1 MMIQRFQTINCL
13 TRPILFYPTPKNPE
27 SNQIQAQR
35 GGNKVSTS
43 PLFHPKPQE
52 EDSLGVLTIP
62 YDLCKKKM
70 RKAEQKN

>member
-1 MMIQRFQTINCL
+1 MM
-13 TRPILFYPTPKNPE
+13 
-27 SNQIQAQR
+27 SQIQAQR

-62 YDLCKKKM
+62 NDLCKKKT

>member
-1 MMIQRFQTINCL
+1 MMIQRFQTISCL
-13 TRPILFYPTPKNPE
+13 TRPILFIPTIPHIWLN
-27 SNQIQAQR
+27 QAQR

-52 EDSLGVLTIP
+52 EDSLGVLTVP